1 MSSSKK
7 QWSGERN
14 KSPPIRLGSNE
25 VIHSQLQKIIEEKMQ
40 KKIEAMMHTKNKQ
53 SIISDMVN
61 LSDNEDQETK
71 PCTQMDMI

>member
-1 MSSSKK
+1 
-7 QWSGERN
+7 
-14 KSPPIRLGSNE
+14 
-25 VIHSQLQKIIEEKMQ
+25 MQ